1 MDRQRRR
8 STRSSKTCWRAA
20 KGALSLPEADTMLG
34 VVLDDASTSACECGG
49 IGVLPVDDDVEVA
62 KVGCDPASLGV
73 GAGVVIPE
81 GIWEQ
86 LKLVAGDGCLRMSPS
101 RSEGIEV
108 KSWVRDLR
116 EGRGKDSEVMPS
128 LSCILRLL

>member
-1 MDRQRRR
+1 M
-8 STRSSKTCWRAA
+8 CWQAA
-20 KGALSLPEADTMLG
+20 RGALFSSGAETTFGA
-34 VVLDDASTSACECGG
+34 VLDDASTSARECGG
-49 IGVLPVDDDVEVA
+49 IGVLPVDDDAEVA
-62 KVGCDPASLGV
+62 KVGCDPASLSV